1 MKKIIVTFTA
11 LVGFLLTAITAHAQ
25 ALRVEITEGVI
36 EPMPFAA
43 PNFGANGEAARAVAD
58 QVNAVVVND
67 LVGSGL
73 FREIPKSAH
82 ISGISD
88 FNAAIQFADWRA
100 INAEALVT
108 GNVILDGENL
118 TVQFRLFDVFAQAP
132 LGKGLQFQ
140 GTRDGWRRMAHKVSD
155 AVYSRL
161 TGETGYFDSRI
172 AFIAEDGPKNARVK
186 RLAVADYDGAN
197 MRFLTEGNAIVLAP
211 RFSPNAKEIVYTS
224 YETGVPRVFLLNVDT
239 LEQRLLDETPGMTFA
254 PRFSPDG
261 SKVVMSLTEGANTD
275 IYVMDI
281 ATGAKTRLT
290 SGSAIE
296 TAPSFSPDGSQIVF
310 ESDRGGKQQIY
321 IMPANGGEAKRIS
334 FGQGSYGTP
343 VWSPRGDLIAFTKIN
358 QGRFHIGVMR
368 TDGSNERLLSASFLD
383 EGPTWSPNGRV
394 IMFFRE
400 SAGADGAPSIMSVD
414 ITGRNL
420 RKVNIPGFGS
430 DPAWSTLLE

>member
-1 MKKIIVTFTA
+1 MKHIFSLIYCIAALFTA
-11 LVGFLLTAITAHAQ
+11 TLTNAQ

-36 EPMPFAA
+36 EPMPIALPAFTAQG
-43 PNFGANGEAARAVAD
+43 NGAQALAD
-58 QVNAVVVND
+58 QINAVVVND
-67 LVGSGL
+67 LIGSGL
-73 FREIPKSAH
+73 FREIPRSAH
-82 ISGISD
+82 ISAISN
-88 FNAAIQFADWRA
+88 FNAAVQFADWKA

-108 GNVILDGENL
+108 GNVVLEGETL
-118 TVQFRLFDVFAQAP
+118 TVQFRLFDVVAQTA
-132 LGKGLQFQ
+132 LGQGLQFQ
-140 GTRDGWRRMAHKVSD
+140 GGTDGWRRMAHKLAD

-197 MRFLTEGNAIVLAP
+197 TRFLTDGGAIVLAP
-211 RFSPNAKEIVYTS
+211 RFSPNAAEIVYTS

-261 SKVVMSLTEGANTD
+261 SKVVLSLTEGANTD
-275 IYVMDI
+275 IYIMDVN
-281 ATGAKTRLT
+281 TGAKTRLT

-296 TAPSFSPDGSQIVF
+296 TAPSFSPDGSQLVF

-321 IMPANGGEAKRIS
+321 VMPTTGGEAKRIS

-358 QGRFHIGVMR
+358 QGRFHIGVMKS
-368 TDGSNERLLSASFLD
+368 DGSDERLLSASFLD

-400 SAGADGAPSIMSVD
+400 TAGADGAPSLMTVD

-420 RKVNIPGFGS
+420 RKVNIPVFGS
-430 DPAWSTLLE
+430 DPAWSALLQ